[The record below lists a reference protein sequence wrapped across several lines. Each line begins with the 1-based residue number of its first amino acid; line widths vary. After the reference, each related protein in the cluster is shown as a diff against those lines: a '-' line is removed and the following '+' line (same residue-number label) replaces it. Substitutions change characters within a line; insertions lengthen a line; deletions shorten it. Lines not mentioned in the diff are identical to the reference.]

1 MDDNTGPTPH
11 DDDDGCS
18 VPAVPVTNP
27 TALSIA
33 TGRPGDCCGVA
44 CNDDVGVTNDDNA
57 LSTAAP
63 AATGS
68 GDTAFIALLAVST
81 LLSCK
86 LSLHV

>member
-1 MDDNTGPTPH
+1 MDENTGPTPH

-18 VPAVPVTNP
+18 VPAVPVANP

-63 AATGS
+63 AAPGS
-68 GDTAFIALLAVST
+68 GDTVANGDSVLTPAGRRCT
-81 LLSCK
+81 Y
-86 LSLHV
+86 